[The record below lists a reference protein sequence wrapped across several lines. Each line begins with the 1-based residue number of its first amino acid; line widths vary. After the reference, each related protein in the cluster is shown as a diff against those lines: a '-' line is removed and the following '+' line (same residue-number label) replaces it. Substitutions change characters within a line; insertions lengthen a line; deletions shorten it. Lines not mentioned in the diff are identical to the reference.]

1 MSQEQKTIDA
11 LWPIVEAAAYHI
23 QEWHTHPRGGN
34 HHQFGGPGGWD
45 VTRYIAAAFAKP
57 GTIEYRL
64 RGGAEVRIT
73 DIDVT
78 GVRPEDVMV
87 GPIEPAGPKKVVRA
101 EVLEHRNDTLDDVKW
116 ELEHRDLQAT
126 TTADKVSKEVGAS
139 LTVGLRQQ
147 IGYGSEIA
155 QISGETEL
163 SVQMEASVKAAWDRE
178 MTAHQEHEVTGK
190 RNLVIRAM
198 HESVLERVE
207 TIGPARQVI
216 RAKGAL
222 KFGIWLHAPGF
233 FWVSWD
239 NMSDFMA
246 TLQGIDAPRKNN
258 EGDWLEFYRQHPV
271 PYDRL
276 EPFRRTIYAE
286 SEKVREF
293 EEASNI
299 RVDIRSTPLT
309 DKAKL
314 ADALRLIALQS
325 QNPELRRLAA
335 AEVE

>member
-1 MSQEQKTIDA
+1 MSEQKTIDA
-11 LWPIVEAAAYHI
+11 LWPIAEAAARHV
-23 QEWHTHPRGGN
+23 QEWHTPERGADARYFHP
-34 HHQFGGPGGWD
+34 HHWD
-45 VTRYIAAAFAKP
+45 GSRYIAAAFAKP

-73 DIDVT
+73 DIEVT
-78 GVRPEDVMV
+78 GVLPGDVMV

-101 EVLEHRNDTLDDVKW
+101 EVIEHRNDTADDVQW

-126 TTADKVSKEVGAS
+126 TSADKVAQEVGAS
-139 LTVGLRQQ
+139 LSVGLRQQ

-163 SVQMEASVKAAWDRE
+163 TVQMEASIKAAWERE
-178 MTAHQEHEVTGK
+178 MTAHQEHEVSGK
-190 RNLVIRAM
+190 RDLVIRAM
-198 HESVLERVE
+198 HEGVLERVE

-222 KFGIWLHAPGF
+222 KFGIWLHAPGH
-233 FWVSWD
+233 FWASWD
-239 NMSDFMA
+239 NLSDFCA

-258 EGDWLEFYRQHPV
+258 EGDWLWLYREHPV

-276 EPFRRTIYAE
+276 APFRETIYAE
-286 SEKVREF
+286 SEQVREF
-293 EEASNI
+293 DEASNI

-309 DKAKL
+309 DAAKL
-314 ADALRLIALQS
+314 ADALRLVALQAED
-325 QNPELRRLAA
+325 PELRRLAA
-335 AEVE
+335 AAVA